1 MNIGGAHPGV
11 RGHRNSPPNPSST
24 VPHLLLQLDLGRS
37 IALVLRSDILE
48 RRPNKLAIHRMAT
61 HARISLSHLQPIRH
75 GSKSRRSEPKTS
87 PSNDDPGN
95 KNTNKTPHHNAP
107 AFPGRVAEE
116 FVTGAGAWC
125 SIGCEV
131 TPESGTAPTV
141 GASAAGAAAGALAA
155 AAVVTAACCG
165 SMY

>member
-1 MNIGGAHPGV
+1 M
-11 RGHRNSPPNPSST
+11 RGHRNSPPNPSPT
-24 VPHLLLQLDLGRS
+24 VPHLLLQLGLRGG

-48 RRPNKLAIHRMAT
+48 RGSNKLAIHRMAP
-61 HARISLSHLQPIRH
+61 HASISLSHLQPIRDS
-75 GSKSRRSEPKTS
+75 SKSRRSDSKTR
-87 PSNDDPGN
+87 PSNHHRRN
-95 KNTNKTPHHNAP
+95 KTTNKTSHHIAP

-155 AAVVTAACCG
+155 AAVATACCG